1 MATAAVGSVRRVNGP
16 SLQVTSVTITAP
28 DPRALA
34 EFYSRLLGRPVTTAE
49 GPRPGH
55 PPEDGWAQIRPAEGT
70 SEPTL
75 NFEYEEQWTQ
85 PVWPAESGG
94 QNATQHLDIY
104 VSDLEAAVAHA
115 LHAGASL
122 ADFQPQEAVRVMFD
136 PAGHP
141 FCLFT

>member
-1 MATAAVGSVRRVNGP
+1 MDGL
-16 SLQVTSVTITAP
+16 SLQVTSVTIAAP

-34 EFYSRLLGRPVTTAE
+34 AFYSRLLGRPVTTSE

-55 PPEDGWAQIRPAEGT
+55 PQEEGWAQIRPVEGT
-70 SEPTL
+70 TEPSL
-75 NFEYEEQWTQ
+75 NFEYEERWKA
-85 PVWPAESGG
+85 PVWPAEADG
-94 QNATQHLDIY
+94 QNATQHLDIR

-115 LHAGASL
+115 IDAGATL
-122 ADFQPQEAVRVMFD
+122 ADFQPQEAVRVLFD